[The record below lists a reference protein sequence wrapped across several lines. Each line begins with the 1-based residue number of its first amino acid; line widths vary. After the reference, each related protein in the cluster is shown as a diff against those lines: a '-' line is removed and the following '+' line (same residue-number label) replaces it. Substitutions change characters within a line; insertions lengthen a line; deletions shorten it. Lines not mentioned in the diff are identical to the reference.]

1 MKTTSEI
8 GEMLAQ
14 RRKSLGMKQK
24 ELAAATGTPVASLS
38 RLENGHL
45 PEFGVRKLM
54 SLLTTLG
61 LELDVRPAG
70 AGGGLDELR
79 RELGGS

>member
-8 GEMLAQ
+8 GELLAR

>member
-1 MKTTSEI
+1 MKTTAEI
-8 GEMLAQ
+8 GEMLAR
-14 RRKSLGMKQK
+14 RRKSLGIKQK
-24 ELAAATGTPVASLS
+24 ELAAATGTPGASLS

-54 SLLTTLG
+54 CLLTALG
-61 LELDVRPAG
+61 LELDVHPAG